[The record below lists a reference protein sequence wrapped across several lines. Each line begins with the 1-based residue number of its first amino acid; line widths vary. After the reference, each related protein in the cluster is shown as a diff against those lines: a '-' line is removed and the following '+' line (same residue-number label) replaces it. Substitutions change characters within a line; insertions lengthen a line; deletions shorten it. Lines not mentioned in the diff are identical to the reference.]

1 MLEDGRIIVGLAAVV
16 GAGKNRVQLGVTEH
30 IGAVDD
36 RLVAAQNDLQV
47 VFLEEALDAL
57 GAEAHDGAL
66 GHVLAV
72 LVGLV
77 LRVIDVEH
85 GVGPEQVEDE
95 FLLGG
100 GEIVVVDAERLLQ
113 LVDLVD
119 FLESGADARVRAE
132 DLAAD
137 DCAVREVLEDLVQLV
152 EDRRG
157 QVRVFL
163 EPLLALREESL
174 EGVDLLVLVRA
185 AQQVDVVGE
194 LQLQGEEEAD
204 DFERVGAAVDV
215 VAEEEVVH
223 GFDVALVLEGIV
235 VVGYAVVFEET
246 EQVAELA
253 VDGAKNLDAR
263 AESNQ

>member
-57 GAEAHDGAL
+57 GTEAHDGAL

-85 GVGPEQVEDE
+85 GVGPEQVENE

-215 VAEEEVVH
+215 VAEEEVID

-253 VDGAKNLDAR
+253 VDGAEDLDAR